1 MLTLVP
7 PPAPEW
13 VEVAPGLKCRFR
25 HGPSEAMVF
34 ARRFARQA
42 MEADDRNDPQF
53 AFVVGCVVWG
63 LLEWDGVG
71 APAPVPPD
79 DVLNGPA
86 KALAAWR
93 EAHPAPEGNAP
104 VTADNVTALLR
115 QNPAIYD
122 AIDRTYVETI
132 MRAAAE
138 KKGSGP
144 SPSGISPNGG
154 PPSATPAATAPNAP
168 IANTTP
174 APKRGRRSGASSK
187 AAPAS

>member
-7 PPAPEW
+7 TPAPEW
-13 VEVAPGLKCRFR
+13 VDVAEGLRCRFR

-93 EAHPAPEGNAP
+93 AANPAPEGNAP
-104 VTADNVTALLR
+104 VTAEYVTALLR

-132 MRAAAE
+132 IRAAAE
-138 KKGSGP
+138 KKGSRP
-144 SPSGISPNGG
+144 SPNGISAEG
-154 PPSATPAATAPNAP
+154 PPSATPAASAPNAP
-168 IANTTP
+168 IANTTRTRR
-174 APKRGRRSGASSK
+174 RGKGSGASSK
-187 AAPAS
+187 AAPGS